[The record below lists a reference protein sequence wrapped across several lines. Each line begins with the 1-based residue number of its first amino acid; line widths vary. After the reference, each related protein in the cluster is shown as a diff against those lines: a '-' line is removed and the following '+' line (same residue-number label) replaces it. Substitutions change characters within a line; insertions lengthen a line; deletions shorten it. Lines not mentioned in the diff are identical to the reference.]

1 MKAVVQDRYGGSEV
15 LELTDLASPLVGEG
29 DVLLR
34 VQAAGVDQGVWHL
47 MAGLPYLVRVM
58 GFGLRVPKQRVRGM
72 DVAGRVEAVGA
83 NVTEFRPGDE
93 VFGTCEGAFAEY
105 ALARADMVVPKPE
118 NLTPEQAAAVPISG
132 CTALQGLRDKGE
144 VRAGQRVLII
154 GAGGGVGTF
163 AVQLA
168 KAFGA
173 EVTGV
178 CSTAK
183 VDLVR
188 SIGADYMVDYT
199 QEDFADSGRRYDV
212 ILDTAGNRPLSQL
225 RRALTPHG
233 TLVIVGGERGG
244 RWTGGFE
251 RQIAGAPILSL
262 FVSQRLRPL
271 TSTARREDLLALKE
285 LIEAGSVAPVIDRA
299 FPLSEVPEAITYMRA
314 GHARGKIV
322 ITCQPATQSR
332 DPVRCRRLPG
342 AEWRPVAT
350 SATPAPGCR
359 SQDARPDT
367 GTRFAHVESQARSAL
382 GSTAC

>member
-1 MKAVVQDRYGGSEV
+1 MKAIVQDRYGGPEV
-15 LELTDLASPLVGEG
+15 LELTDLAEPVVGEG

-58 GFGLRVPKQRVRGM
+58 GFGMRAPKQRVRGM
-72 DVAGRVEAVGA
+72 DVAGQVEAVGA
-83 NVTEFRPGDE
+83 NVTELRPGDE

-118 NLTPEQAAAVPISG
+118 NLTSEQAAALPISG

-188 SIGADYMVDYT
+188 SLGADHAIDYT
-199 QEDFADSGRRYDV
+199 QADFADSEHRYDV

-251 RQIAGAPILSL
+251 RQIARAPILSL
-262 FVSQRLRPL
+262 FVSQRLRSL

-285 LIEAGSVAPVIDRA
+285 LVEAGKVAPVIDRT
-299 FPLSEVPEAITYMRA
+299 FPLSEVPDAIRYMRA

-322 ITCQPATQSR
+322 ITYQPATQ
-332 DPVRCRRLPG
+332 
-342 AEWRPVAT
+342 
-350 SATPAPGCR
+350 
-359 SQDARPDT
+359 
-367 GTRFAHVESQARSAL
+367 
-382 GSTAC
+382 